1 MSNIQTGAERMPHDL
16 SHLGFLAGQIGRLIT
31 ISTTPVIA
39 GDSFEMD
46 AVGALRLS
54 PLRRGLAID
63 STVDI
68 FTFYVPHRH
77 VYGEQWIKFLK
88 DGVNATTL
96 PTVNTTGFIF
106 IYVFLLSPLRRGL
119 SIDSTVDI
127 FTFYV
132 PHRHVYGEQW
142 IKFMKDGVNATPLPT
157 VNTTGYIDHAA
168 FLGTINPDT
177 NKIPKHLFQGYLNIY
192 NNYFKAPWMPD
203 RTEANPNELNQDDA
217 RYGFRCCHLKNIW
230 TAPLPPETE
239 LSRQMTTST
248 TSIDIMGLQA
258 AYANL
263 HTDQE
268 RDYFMQRYHDVISS
282 FGGKTSYDADNRPLL
297 VMRSNL
303 WASGYDVDGTDQ
315 TSLGQFSGR
324 VQQTYKHS
332 VPRFFVPEHGTMF
345 TLALVRFP
353 PTATKEIQYLNAK
366 GALTYTDIAGD
377 PVLYGNLPPR
387 EISMKDVFRSGDS
400 SKKFKIAEGQWY
412 RYAPSYVSPA
422 YHLLEGFPFIQ
433 EPPSGDLQ
441 ERVLIRH
448 HDYDQCFQSVQL
460 LQWNSQVKFNV
471 TVYRNLPT
479 TRDSIMT
486 S

>member
-16 SHLGFLAGQIGRLIT
+16 SHLGFLAGQ
-31 ISTTPVIA
+31 
-39 GDSFEMD
+39 
-46 AVGALRLS
+46 
-54 PLRRGLAID
+54 
-63 STVDI
+63 
-68 FTFYVPHRH
+68 
-77 VYGEQWIKFLK
+77 
-88 DGVNATTL
+88 
-96 PTVNTTGFIF
+96 
-106 IYVFLLSPLRRGL
+106 
-119 SIDSTVDI
+119 
-127 FTFYV
+127 
-132 PHRHVYGEQW
+132 
-142 IKFMKDGVNATPLPT
+142 
-157 VNTTGYIDHAA
+157 IDHAA

-268 RDYFMQRYHDVISS
+268 RDYFMQRY
-282 FGGKTSYDADNRPLL
+282 
-297 VMRSNL
+297 
-303 WASGYDVDGTDQ
+303 
-315 TSLGQFSGR
+315 
-324 VQQTYKHS
+324 
-332 VPRFFVPEHGTMF
+332 FVPEHGTMF